1 VLVHD
6 VPVPV
11 PLLISAAVTPS
22 KVWALDGLDSK
33 PLPSPPPSAA
43 FAVGLKK
50 LESAGGTA
58 HMLGTPPPP
67 QISGLLQVP
76 QTNVPPHPSGIL
88 PQFLPWAAH
97 VVGTQLAGVTVS
109 VSPADRAP
117 SVAVITTVVLA
128 ATGRVVTVS
137 TATLLPGTIVTLG
150 GSDAT
155 ASLLEVRLTVGPP
168 ALDRL
173 LSQMVALELFPPVTA
188 CGLISKKPSTGTG
201 AAGAF

>member
-1 VLVHD
+1 MHD

-22 KVWALDGLDSK
+22 KLWALDALDSK
-33 PLPSPPPSAA
+33 PLPSPPPSAP

-58 HMLGTPPPP
+58 HILGTPLPP
-67 QISGLLQVP
+67 QISGLVQAP

-97 VVGTQLAGVTVS
+97 VVGTQLAGVTIS
-109 VSPADRAP
+109 VSLADRGR
-117 SVAVITTVVLA
+117 SVAVNATVVLA

-137 TATLLPGTIVTLG
+137 TATLLPGAIVMLG
-150 GSDAT
+150 GDDAT
-155 ASLLEVRLTVGPP
+155 ALSLEVRLTVGPP
-168 ALDRL
+168 LFDRL
-173 LSQMVALELFPPVTA
+173 LSQMVALELFPPVTER
-188 CGLISKKPSTGTG
+188 GLISKKPSTGCG